1 MIKNYY
7 KLQKKLKNTRVRF
20 QNLIRKTQNEQIESL
35 FPKINPDQ

>member
-20 QNLIRKTQNEQIESL
+20 QNLIRKIQNEQIESL